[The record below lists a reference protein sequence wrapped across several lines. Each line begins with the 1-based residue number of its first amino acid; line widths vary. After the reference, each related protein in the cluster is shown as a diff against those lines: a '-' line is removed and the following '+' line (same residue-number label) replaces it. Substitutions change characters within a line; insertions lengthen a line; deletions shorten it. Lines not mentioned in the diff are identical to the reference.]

1 MFKAEIIHIDELVST
16 NLYLRNLPANSLSD
30 GTTVYTDFQTAG
42 RGQRGN
48 SWESEKGKNL
58 TFSTILFPKELK
70 AEDQFLIS
78 QITSLAIRDVLS
90 KYTEHITIKWPN
102 DIYWKDRKITGILIE
117 NDIMGDC
124 ISQSI
129 LGVGI
134 NINQTEFVSNAPNP
148 ISLKQITQADY
159 DIAEILSD
167 ILNRL
172 YSYYKDINDPDKRE
186 KIRTNYK
193 KSLYRREGFY
203 MFEDKEG
210 VFIARI
216 ADIENIGLLVLKTID
231 GEIRVYGFKE
241 IKYILNQPL

>member
-1 MFKAEIIHIDELVST
+1 MFEAEIIHIDELVST
-16 NLYLRNLPANSLSD
+16 NSYLRNLPANLLSD

-48 SWESEKGKNL
+48 TWESEKGKNL
-58 TFSTILFPKELK
+58 TFSAILFPKELK

-78 QITSLAIRDVLS
+78 QITSLAIKDVLS
-90 KYTEHITIKWPN
+90 KYTKHITIKWPN

-117 NDIMGDC
+117 NDIMGEC

-148 ISLKQITQADY
+148 VSLKQITHANY
-159 DIAEILSD
+159 NIAEILSD
-167 ILNRL
+167 ILNCL
-172 YSYYKDINDPDKRE
+172 CNYYKEINDFDKRDE
-186 KIRTNYK
+186 IRTDYK

-203 MFEDKEG
+203 QFEDKDG
-210 VFIARI
+210 IFIARI
-216 ADIENIGLLVLKTID
+216 ADVENIGLLVLKTID
-231 GEIRVYGFKE
+231 GEIRSYGFKE
-241 IKYILNQPL
+241 IKYIL